1 LKMAE
6 LLGGGGL
13 TDEARAALLEA
24 VHPLACALAVEN
36 RFPEPANL
44 EQSLLAPLSTCWQAT
59 LAPLRLF
66 ITDPNAPWKPVAE
79 LLAKT

>member
-1 LKMAE
+1 
-6 LLGGGGL
+6 
-13 TDEARAALLEA
+13 
-24 VHPLACALAVEN
+24 
-36 RFPEPANL
+36 
-44 EQSLLAPLSTCWQAT
+44 LLAPLSTCWQAT